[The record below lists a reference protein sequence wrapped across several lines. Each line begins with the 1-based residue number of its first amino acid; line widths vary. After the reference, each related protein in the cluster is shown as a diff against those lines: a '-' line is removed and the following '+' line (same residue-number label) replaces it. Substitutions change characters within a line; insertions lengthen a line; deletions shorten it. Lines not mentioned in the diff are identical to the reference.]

1 MAVIS
6 YSCDVTNGFN
16 AQSDVQT
23 VTGFLTYLKIGDT
36 QYATDLSVTNP
47 EDIEGEIPCVGV
59 LSSVYWDGGE
69 ADSLHFDMRVSTASK
84 NLSIELVQKTLVN
97 TEVEF
102 TFVVFEYDPIEK
114 KYFRCFHNDEE
125 VYTGLVLKEGGELAI
140 KIDADEA
147 GEVVAPKNF
156 PFSLAIMP
164 PEPTE
169 GQPIHFAASVD
180 KKMVKQWGVK
190 ITA

>member
-1 MAVIS
+1 MAAIS
-6 YSCDVTNGFN
+6 YSCDVVNGFN

-23 VTGFLTYLKIGDT
+23 ITGMLTHLKVGETEYL
-36 QYATDLSVTNP
+36 QDLSVTNP
-47 EDIEGEIPCVGV
+47 EDVEGEIPCVGV
-59 LSSVYWDGGE
+59 LSSVYWEGGE
-69 ADSLHFDMRVSTASK
+69 ADPIQFDLRVSTANK
-84 NLSIELVQKTLVN
+84 NSSIELVQKTLVN

-114 KYFRCFHNDEE
+114 KYFQCFHNDGE
-125 VYTGLVLKEGGELAI
+125 VYTGLVLKAGGLLSI
-140 KIDADEA
+140 NIDADDA
-147 GEVVAPKNF
+147 GEVGGPKNF
-156 PFSLAIMP
+156 PFSIGIMA

-190 ITA
+190 IGA

>member
-1 MAVIS
+1 MAAIS
-6 YSCDVTNGFN
+6 YSCDVINGFN

-23 VTGFLTYLKIGDT
+23 VTGFLTHLKIGDAE
-36 QYATDLSVTNP
+36 YLTDLSVTNP

-59 LSSVYWDGGE
+59 LASVSWEGGE
-69 ADSLHFDMRVSTASK
+69 ADPFFFDLRVSTANK
-84 NLSIELVQKTLVN
+84 NSSIELVQKTLVN

-114 KYFRCFHNDEE
+114 RYFRCFHNDEE
-125 VYTGLVLKEGGELAI
+125 VYTGLVLKEGGELAMQ
-140 KIDADEA
+140 IDADEA

-156 PFSLAIMP
+156 PFSIGIMP

-169 GQPIHFAASVD
+169 GQAIHFAASVD

-190 ITA
+190 IG

>member
-1 MAVIS
+1 MAEIS
-6 YSCDVTNGFN
+6 YSCDVVNGFN

-23 VTGFLTYLKIGDT
+23 VTGFLQHLKVGETEYLP
-36 QYATDLSVTNP
+36 DLKVTNP
-47 EDIEGEIPCVGV
+47 EDIEGEIECVGV
-59 LSSVYWDGGE
+59 LSDVFWNGGE
-69 ADSLHFDMRVSTASK
+69 ADPIHFSMRISTANK
-84 NLSIELVQKTLVN
+84 NSSIELVQKTLVN
-97 TEVEF
+97 TECEF

-114 KYFRCFHNDEE
+114 KYFQCFHNDGE
-125 VYTGLVLKEGGELAI
+125 VYTGLVLKEGGNLAI
-140 KIDADEA
+140 DISPDEA

-156 PFSLAIMP
+156 PFSIGIMP

-190 ITA
+190 IGG

>member
-1 MAVIS
+1 MAAIS
-6 YSCDVTNGFN
+6 YSCDVVNGFN

-23 VTGFLTYLKIGDT
+23 ITGMLTHLKVGETEYL
-36 QYATDLSVTNP
+36 QDLIVTNP
-47 EDIEGEIPCVGV
+47 EDVEGEIPCVGV

-69 ADSLHFDMRVSTASK
+69 ADPIQFDLRVSTANK
-84 NLSIELVQKTLVN
+84 NSSIELVQKTLVN

-114 KYFRCFHNDEE
+114 RYFQCFHNDGE
-125 VYTGLVLKEGGELAI
+125 VYLGLVLKEGGQLAI
-140 KIDADEA
+140 QIDSDEA

-156 PFSLAIMP
+156 PFSIGIMA

-190 ITA
+190 IGG